1 MIPAFNQ
8 LGVRMRDGFAVRG
21 DWRHDVIV
29 VTLAVDGL
37 GTRDLSP
44 LAHTLD
50 VAERERAAR
59 FQFEADRNAYIAAH
73 GLTRLFLSA
82 WTGRQA
88 ASLAFNDGPY
98 GKPALVRGGAS
109 FNLSHTR
116 SMVAVAVAAQGEV
129 GVDIE
134 QVNPTRAVELDIAD
148 RWFSRDEVA
157 HVRAGGE
164 EEAQRARFLRI
175 WNLKEAVIKATGRGL
190 SQELT
195 GFTVTPAAE
204 PGQGPTLTAHEEWL
218 RKGDWRLSQWDVDG
232 HVLAAASLNGPPGN
246 LRHLRVTADGLAALA
261 DGAPILV

>member
-1 MIPAFNQ
+1 
-8 LGVRMRDGFAVRG
+8 MRDGFAVRG

-37 GTRDLSP
+37 GTRDLAP
-44 LAHTLD
+44 LTHTLD
-50 VAERERAAR
+50 RAERERAAR
-59 FQFEADRNAYIAAH
+59 FQFDADRNAYIAAH

-82 WTGRQA
+82 WTSRA
-88 ASLAFNDGPY
+88 AGSLAFNDGPY
-98 GKPALVRGGAS
+98 GKPVLVRGGAS

-116 SMVAVAVAAQGEV
+116 SMVAVAVSAQGEV

-134 QVNPTRAVELDIAD
+134 PLIPNRTVELDIAD

-157 HVRAGGE
+157 QIGTEGDDDAK
-164 EEAQRARFLRI
+164 RARFMRI

-195 GFTVTPAAE
+195 GFTVTPAIDG
-204 PGQGPTLTAHEEWL
+204 PPTLTAHEEWL
-218 RKGDWRLSQWDVDG
+218 RTAGDWRLSQWDVDG
-232 HVLAAASLNGPPGN
+232 HVLAAASLNGPPGT

>member
-1 MIPAFNQ
+1 
-8 LGVRMRDGFAVRG
+8 MRDGFAMRG

-37 GTRDLSP
+37 GTRDLAP
-44 LAHTLD
+44 LSHTLD
-50 VAERERAAR
+50 RAERDRAAR
-59 FQFEADRNAYIAAH
+59 FQFDADRNAYIAAH
-73 GLTRLFLSA
+73 GLTRLFLGA
-82 WTGRQA
+82 WTGRA
-88 ASLAFNDGPY
+88 AGSLAFNAGPY
-98 GKPALVRGGAS
+98 GKPVLVRGGAS

-134 QVNPTRAVELDIAD
+134 PLVPNRTVELDIAD
-148 RWFSRDEVA
+148 RWFSPQEVA
-157 HVRAGGE
+157 QIAAEGDEDAKRT
-164 EEAQRARFLRI
+164 RFMRI

-195 GFTVTPAAE
+195 AFTVTPPKADAA
-204 PGQGPTLTAHEEWL
+204 PILTTEEEWL
-218 RKGDWRLSQWDVDG
+218 RAGDWRLSQWDVDG
-232 HVLAAASLNGPPGN
+232 HVLAAASLNGPPGT

>member
-1 MIPAFNQ
+1 M
-8 LGVRMRDGFAVRG
+8 RG

-37 GTRDLSP
+37 GTRDLAP
-44 LAHTLD
+44 LSHTLD
-50 VAERERAAR
+50 RAERDRAAR
-59 FQFEADRNAYIAAH
+59 FQFDADRNAYIAAH
-73 GLTRLFLSA
+73 GLTRLFLGA
-82 WTGRQA
+82 WTGRA
-88 ASLAFNDGPY
+88 AGSLAFNAGPY
-98 GKPALVRGGAS
+98 GKPVLVRGGAS

-134 QVNPTRAVELDIAD
+134 PLVPNRTVELDIAD
-148 RWFSRDEVA
+148 RWFSPHEVA
-157 HVRAGGE
+157 QIAAEGDEDAKRT
-164 EEAQRARFLRI
+164 RFMRI

-195 GFTVTPAAE
+195 AFTVTPPQPDAA
-204 PGQGPTLTAHEEWL
+204 PVLTTEEEWL
-218 RKGDWRLSQWDVDG
+218 RAGDWRLSQWDVDG
-232 HVLAAASLNGPPGN
+232 HVLAAASLNGPPGT

>member
-37 GTRDLSP
+37 GTRDLAP

-73 GLTRLFLSA
+73 GLTRLFLGA

-88 ASLAFNDGPY
+88 GSLAFNAGPY

-129 GVDIE
+129 GVDVE
-134 QVNPTRAVELDIAD
+134 QINPARSVELDIAD

-157 HVRAGGE
+157 HVSAGGD

-195 GFTVTPAAE
+195 GFTVTPGE
-204 PGQGPTLTAHEEWL
+204 QVPSLVAHEDWL
-218 RKGDWRLSQWDVDG
+218 RQAGDWRLAQWDVDG
-232 HVLAAASLNGPPGN
+232 HVLAAASLNGPPGT